1 MGRLERRPFWGGA
14 AWRCT
19 ALWRVKGGLAEPTAG
34 LMSASTNYVL
44 GRFAGPRAVADDH
57 NNRVEVLRLVLTD
70 VERER
75 DRLRDARASWTAR
88 LGPLPA
94 SAAVVTGLVAAKAG
108 EVDWWWAAT
117 AGLLFVVLLAVSVGY
132 SGLKPYRELRHCLQ
146 EVLYP
151 EWSKQGFGF
160 RPEEDDVAT
169 WLEMKIELEDRICG
183 APGERRSRLLPTRE
197 IESLTHALNAERA
210 AANIVYA
217 LSLVIFVVLVVG
229 TAVS

>member
-1 MGRLERRPFWGGA
+1 MVRWL
-14 AWRCT
+14 
-19 ALWRVKGGLAEPTAG
+19 
-34 LMSASTNYVL
+34 
-44 GRFAGPRAVADDH
+44 RAVAEDH
-57 NNRVEVLRLVLTD
+57 NNHVEVLRLVLTD
-70 VERER
+70 VEKER

-94 SAAVVTGLVAAKAG
+94 SAAVVTGFVAAKAG
-108 EVDWWWAAT
+108 EVDWWWAAA
-117 AGLLFVVLLAVSVGY
+117 AGLLFVLLLAVSVGY
-132 SGLKPYRELRHCLQ
+132 SGLRPYRELRHCPQ

-160 RPEEDDVAT
+160 RPQEDDLAT
-169 WLEMKIELEDRICG
+169 WLEMKIKLEDLICG
-183 APGERRSRLLPTRE
+183 APGERRSRLMPTRE
-197 IESLTHALNAERA
+197 VESLTHALNVERA